1 MKISIKKC
9 IAWVCTILL
18 VVSCGDDFENKLEG
32 KWQLQKVEANGQVH
46 QVDTVWYNF
55 QTSLFMY
62 QIYIPATDSFRYT
75 YGYRTFE
82 KDNQLLLELNSYAQ
96 PVEKFLPFTD
106 WTSATR
112 LFTIDKCTTK
122 QLILSSEGKQYIF
135 RKF

>member
-1 MKISIKKC
+1 MKISIKKW
-9 IAWVCTILL
+9 IALASTILL
-18 VVSCGDDFENKLEG
+18 IVSCSDNFEDKLEG
-32 KWQLQKVEANGQVH
+32 KWQLQKVETNGEVH

-62 QIYIPATDSFRYT
+62 QIYVPATDSYRYT

-82 KDNQLLLELNSYAQ
+82 GDNQLLLELSSETQ
-96 PVEKFLPFTD
+96 PIDKFLPFTD

-112 LFTIDKCTTK
+112 LFTIDKCTAK
-122 QLILSSEGKQYIF
+122 QLVLSSEGKQYIF